1 MSEGVEEGEE
11 VRENVSEEGEVT
23 QEEIKVVISEKWGI
37 TPYLYGEV
45 IMESVGIPEEEVK
58 LNTPVT
64 APHIITSSYSPPPF
78 LSQV

>member
-1 MSEGVEEGEE
+1 MADKEA
-11 VRENVSEEGEVT
+11 RENVSEEGEVT

-37 TPYLYGEV
+37 TPYLYGEGSL
-45 IMESVGIPEEEVK
+45 ESVGIPEDEVM
-58 LNTPVT
+58 LNTPVA